1 MSKSYHLIPADSH
14 INEPPDLWT
23 SRVRGKFK
31 ERAPRV
37 ERLEKGDAWIMEGSP
52 TPINFGNNA
61 NGGVPVEKR
70 SPWVRWEEIRR
81 GGYVPAVRLEEQAQ
95 DGVEAEVV
103 YPTPRVSHN
112 VLANNRDREFHVDC
126 IRAYNDWLSEFCSY
140 DPARFVGIP
149 MLPAVSLETTLAELD
164 RSSGLPGLRGAL
176 LSQYPTAGVQ
186 LSPDDDPLF
195 AACQERGIPLHYHV
209 GLSGS
214 PAGTPALAHSFQNAF
229 TGAFRFYDPPVRM
242 AELIYHRVL
251 DRFPRL
257 EIVFAEVDCGWVGY
271 LCEQLDDRF
280 ARQNPR
286 LRIPLAHAPSEYFR
300 RHFFYGIVK
309 DAYGIRN
316 RHSVGV
322 DRILWSSDY
331 PHATCDWPDFET
343 AIERDFAGV
352 PEAERRPILG
362 GTAARLYGLASPG
375 GTSDPAA

>member
-1 MSKSYHLIPADSH
+1 MRRQRLVSADSH
-14 INEPPDLWT
+14 VVEPPDVWT
-23 SRVRGKFK
+23 KRVPAKLRN
-31 ERAPRV
+31 RAPHQQHF
-37 ERLEKGDAWIMEGSP
+37 EEGDAWVIEGLAQP
-52 TPINFGNNA
+52 FPFGLTQC
-61 NGGVPVEKR
+61 GGLPPEQYR
-70 SPWVRWEEIRR
+70 LWVRWEEVRA
-81 GGYVPAVRLEEQAQ
+81 GGYVPSARLREMDQGKV
-95 DGVEAEVV
+95 DAEVLF
-103 YPTPRVSHN
+103 PSPRIQN
-112 VLANNRDREFHVDC
+112 AIIQNRDPAWQLACV
-126 IRAYNDWLSEFCSY
+126 RAYNDWLSEFCAY

-149 MLPAVSLETTLAELD
+149 MLPAVGVETALAELD
-164 RSSGLPGLRGAL
+164 RTSRLPGLRGAL

-186 LSPDDDPLF
+186 LSPEDDPLF

-214 PAGTPALAHSFQNAF
+214 PAGTPAIAHSFLHAF

-242 AELIYHRVL
+242 AELVYHRVL
-251 DRFPRL
+251 DRYPCL

-286 LRIPLAHAPSEYFR
+286 LRVPLARIPSEYFR

-316 RHSVGV
+316 RSAVGV

-331 PHATCDWPDFET
+331 PHATCDWPDFEA

-352 PEAERRPILG
+352 PDAERRPILG
-362 GTAARLYGLASPG
+362 GTAARLYGLASPSG
-375 GTSDPAA
+375 ASG